1 MKPLNTQF
9 VIADGARARWV
20 KRSDHAD
27 DFVTIKELSASSEP
41 VRHPQGVAF
50 ATHSSQ
56 RFNTEEKADAVRLHK
71 LRFAE
76 EVADAINAEAVA
88 GKLERLA
95 VVAPARM
102 LGAIRQR
109 LCPEAN
115 ARLAQTLSKDLTK
128 TPDHE
133 LGGWLRRLERA

>member
-1 MKPLNTQF
+1 VRPLNTHF

-20 KRSDHAD
+20 KRSDQAD
-27 DFVTIKELSASSEP
+27 DFVTVRELVAGPEP
-41 VRHPQGVAF
+41 RGEPDGVAF
-50 ATHSSQ
+50 ASRGGQ
-56 RFNTEEKADAVRLHK
+56 RFNIGEKKDAIRQRK

-76 EVADAINAEAVA
+76 EVAEAINAEAAA
-88 GKLERLA
+88 GGLERLA

-109 LCPEAN
+109 LGPEAS
-115 ARLAQTLSKDLTK
+115 ARLVQTLSKDLTK

-133 LGGWLRRLERA
+133 LGGWLRRLERG

>member
-1 MKPLNTQF
+1 

-27 DFVTIKELSASSEP
+27 DFITVRELKAEP
-41 VRHPQGVAF
+41 QPHGEPDGVAF
-50 ATHSSQ
+50 AGPGGQ
-56 RFNTEEKADAVRLHK
+56 RFNIGEKADAVQRRKLH
-71 LRFAE
+71 FAE
-76 EVADAINAEAVA
+76 QLADAINAETVA
-88 GKLERLA
+88 GGIERLA
-95 VVAPARM
+95 VIAPARM

-115 ARLAQTLSKDLTK
+115 ARLVQTLNKDLTK

-133 LGGWLRRLERA
+133 LGSWLRRLERG